1 MIYPLTIIRK
11 IEKLKVVAQY
21 AFKIKHL
28 TVHDSWASAGYFF
41 VLF

>member
-1 MIYPLTIIRK
+1 MIQPLTIIRK

-28 TVHDSWASAGYFF
+28 IAHDN
-41 VLF
+41 